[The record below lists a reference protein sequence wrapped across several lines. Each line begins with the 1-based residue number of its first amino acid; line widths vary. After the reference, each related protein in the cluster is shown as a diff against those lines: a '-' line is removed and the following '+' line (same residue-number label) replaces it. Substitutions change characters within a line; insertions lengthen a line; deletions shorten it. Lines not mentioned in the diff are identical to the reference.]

1 MLRRRLLR
9 NVLMT
14 ALAPGAVAR
23 AAGAREHVKT
33 GRVPVEGGGSYTN
46 VNVAGFAAMLAEKD
60 FTFVN
65 VHVPYEGDIG
75 GTDLSIPFDQVAA
88 NLARLPSDKGTKL
101 VLYCRSGRM
110 SEIAARTLVK
120 LGFRN
125 VWNVDGGM
133 VAWEEAG
140 YPLVRARS
148 TP

>member
-1 MLRRRLLR
+1 MVRRRFLR

-14 ALAPGAVAR
+14 ALAPGSIAR
-23 AAGAREHVKT
+23 VVGAREHVRT
-33 GRVPVEGGGSYTN
+33 WLVPVEGGGSYTN
-46 VNVAGFAAMLAEKD
+46 VNVAGFATMLAEKD

-75 GTDLSIPFDQVAA
+75 GTDLSIPFDQVTA
-88 NLARLPSDKGTKL
+88 NVARLPADKGAKL

-133 VAWEEAG
+133 IAWEEAG